1 MFGWNCILRR
11 KEKNIYIKVI
21 SQAILQSISYTLNCQ
36 IRNYVKIHRRSNK
49 RNKFDK
55 GTTMRK
61 ILIFN
66 FLYNSIMNT
75 DAKYLNKQ
83 SLLVSVEKETSINL
97 QEKRKKQ
104 KLHAA

>member
-1 MFGWNCILRR
+1 
-11 KEKNIYIKVI
+11 
-21 SQAILQSISYTLNCQ
+21 
-36 IRNYVKIHRRSNK
+36 
-49 RNKFDK
+49 
-55 GTTMRK
+55 
-61 ILIFN
+61 
-66 FLYNSIMNT
+66 MNT